1 MTGYF
6 LAFLFFYGVQIPA
19 LFSQTVGTEIGNKA
33 PEIRLPSPNGDTVAL
48 SSLEGKMV
56 LIDFWASWCAPC
68 VREQPQLAGLYKKYK
83 NATFTE
89 GKGFAISG
97 VSLDSKKTSWENM
110 IRKADISWVQVSDL
124 RFWLSPV
131 AKLYNLQDVPYNLLV
146 NGKGVIIAL
155 NLHGE
160 DLEKE
165 LAKYLTDR

>member
-1 MTGYF
+1 
-6 LAFLFFYGVQIPA
+6 
-19 LFSQTVGTEIGNKA
+19 
-33 PEIRLPSPNGDTVAL
+33 
-48 SSLEGKMV
+48 MV